1 MWNIIVRNLRKPFRW
16 LIGAEEYWAGVM
28 NRNENEIIEL
38 VKNGDEDAFA
48 MLMNTYKAITYMYI
62 DRYSLLYPN
71 LLDRK
76 ELYQL
81 SLMSLY
87 NSASSYDPGM
97 ENAFSTYYAVLLEH
111 DILMHLRMLAT
122 DKHRSNLNTISLD
135 GVIAETDGV
144 YLVDTLV
151 NKNEKFSPEKYVD
164 NDALY
169 QQITTCLSNFSSKE
183 ADVFRM
189 WMRGYSYS
197 EISKKHQISE
207 KSVEYTIRKI
217 RVQMRNSLK
226 EWY

>member
-87 NSASSYDPGM
+87 NSALSYDPSM

-169 QQITTCLSNFSSKE
+169 QQITTCLSNFSPKE

>member
-87 NSASSYDPGM
+87 NSASSYDPSM

-122 DKHRSNLNTISLD
+122 DKHRSNLNTVSLD

-169 QQITTCLSNFSSKE
+169 QQITTCLSNFSPKE

>member
-1 MWNIIVRNLRKPFRW
+1 
-16 LIGAEEYWAGVM
+16 M

-97 ENAFSTYYAVLLEH
+97 ENAFSTYYAVLLEL